1 MRLSESSKLMS
12 HPSEP
17 KVFGEH
23 PRLAE
28 ALGGRKVFEVINKMA
43 HLVVQAGIRVIVAEE
58 AFRLPPEVFDG
69 VEVGTAF
76 GQPHQLD
83 AQRVGQAQGTLGR
96 VRGVFI

>member
-1 MRLSESSKLMS
+1 MS

-28 ALGGRKVFEVINKMA
+28 ALGGRKVLEVINKMA
-43 HLVVQAGIRVIVAEE
+43 HLVVQAGILVIGADE

-83 AQRVGQAQGTLGR
+83 AQSVG
-96 VRGVFI
+96 